1 MVRVA
6 VTMELP
12 QEEQDR
18 ARDSGKFLKDAAG
31 ALQAGSAADH
41 IARRKH
47 YINRDAGL

>member
-1 MVRVA
+1 
-6 VTMELP
+6 MELP